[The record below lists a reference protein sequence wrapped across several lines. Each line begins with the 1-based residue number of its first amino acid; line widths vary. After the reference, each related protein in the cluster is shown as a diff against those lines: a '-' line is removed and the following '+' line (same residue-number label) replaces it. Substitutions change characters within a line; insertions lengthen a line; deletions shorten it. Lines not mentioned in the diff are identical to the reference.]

1 MGLAG
6 AKAHESVATKDER
19 ERSKS
24 ALLEQWPDLGYLGVG
39 MWWGWIWLCYNSVD
53 ALRLFPDEQRGSNV
67 FLMYMFSTLA
77 IAASMLVAAAMWRRA
92 TALVDSRGVVVA
104 FGGLASISTLLMG
117 LSGMADSPAMFAVF
131 SALTGVGTSMLCL
144 RAGRAYGALP
154 LGESLTNGALSLIL
168 AAALYYVGSGIVPEW
183 RLAYIS
189 LLPLAAAGLFSLI
202 SDESY
207 PAASVS
213 GTRQATGKERVMFR
227 RLVAASAIVAFTA
240 GFGKGV
246 GAFTVAPVQFAYEG
260 SISVFF
266 IGLIAAVIVFAVNR
280 FNVYQGA
287 RVMYSTLMV
296 MGIAL
301 MLASCFGFSVSFLA
315 IGKEVLWL
323 VFSCLLAYL
332 AFRFEMSP
340 VRVFGVG
347 QACYFA
353 ASTVGWVAGMLV
365 APSYADATVR
375 MGCGIAL
382 AFLVVLVLV
391 YVFPEKSIKQIATW
405 KLSCPVDSAFADDAR
420 AQASAEGGNGA
431 AAPGAALHAEGRAL
445 AAESGAG
452 ACAPGLQVAANA
464 SRASCANR
472 ALDRES
478 APINKHG
485 RHMPSAHVEEP
496 NATAA
501 ATVAKPAAPDAAQG
515 ASAESSKPVPLTERD
530 LIERY
535 GLSKRELEVLELFA
549 QGRSANWIAD
559 SLVISKNTVRAHL
572 RAIYSKLDV
581 HTRQDLLT
589 LLNR

>member
-1 MGLAG
+1 MGF
-6 AKAHESVATKDER
+6 AKVAAYKEQ
-19 ERSKS
+19 EKP
-24 ALLEQWPDLGYLGVG
+24 ALFEQWPDLGYLGLG
-39 MWWGWIWLCYNSVD
+39 AWWGWIWLCYNSID
-53 ALRLFPDEQRGSNV
+53 ALRLFPDELRANNV
-67 FLMYMFSTLA
+67 FLMYLFSTVA
-77 IAASMLVAAAMWRRA
+77 IAASMLAAAAAWRKA
-92 TALVDSRGVVVA
+92 TDLVDSRVIVAA
-104 FGGLASISTLLMG
+104 FGGMASVSTFLMG
-117 LSGMADSPAMFAVF
+117 LSGVAGSTAMFAVF
-131 SALTGVGTSMLCL
+131 AVLTGVGTSMLCL
-144 RAGRAYGALP
+144 RAGRVYGALP

-168 AAALYYVGSGIVPEW
+168 AAALYYVGSGIVSEW

-189 LLPLAAAGLFSLI
+189 LLPIAAAGLFSLVG
-202 SDESY
+202 DEAY
-207 PAASVS
+207 PSAGIA
-213 GTRQATGKERVMFR
+213 GARAATGKERVMFR
-227 RLVAASAIVAFTA
+227 RLVAASSIVAFTA

-246 GAFTVAPVQFAYEG
+246 SAFTVPAQFAYEG
-260 SISVFF
+260 AISVFF
-266 IGLIAAVIVFAVNR
+266 IGLIAVVIVFAVNR
-280 FNVYQGA
+280 YNVYQSA
-287 RVMYSTLMV
+287 RVVYSTLMV

-301 MLASCFGFSVSFLA
+301 MLASCFGFSVTFLI

-347 QACYFA
+347 QACYFLS
-353 ASTVGWVAGMLV
+353 STVGWVAGMFV
-365 APSYADATVR
+365 APSYGDATVR

-405 KLSCPVDSAFADDAR
+405 KLSCPVEFALAENANGEEDAR
-420 AQASAEGGNGA
+420 NAVDS
-431 AAPGAALHAEGRAL
+431 HAEK
-445 AAESGAG
+445 
-452 ACAPGLQVAANA
+452 APVNKSSKHA
-464 SRASCANR
+464 SDSHET
-472 ALDRES
+472 LV
-478 APINKHG
+478 
-485 RHMPSAHVEEP
+485 VEEP
-496 NATAA
+496 RGAFAA
-501 ATVAKPAAPDAAQG
+501 SGSSLLGESRDEALKNVA
-515 ASAESSKPVPLTERD
+515 PLMGQD